1 MLKVGLDLH
10 QRTSTCHI
18 LDARG
23 RLVKR
28 KTIKG
33 HWSRMIRQLER
44 MEEPMEVCYEA
55 SCGYGV
61 IHDRLQRFARR
72 VVVAHPGHL
81 RLIFKGRCKNDRID
95 AEKLAKLLY
104 LDEVP
109 AVHVPD
115 LQVRAWRELIETRRR
130 QVDARVRLKNQIRAL
145 LRGYGKTVPRD
156 IGGLWTVKGRAW
168 LAEESWPTPIAAL
181 RRDVLLQQ
189 LQHTDQMVKTLTRQL
204 DEMAAG
210 HPQVILLRTIPGVGP
225 RTAEAFVAYVDDP
238 HRFERTSRVASYFGL
253 VPREDSSAGVH
264 RMGHITKSGP
274 ATARKLLTEAAWRC
288 IGQNRALRAVFD
300 RIAMGKKDRRRIA
313 IIAIARR
320 LTRIMLAMLKSGQ
333 SWSEAL
339 WNERTSAKVA

>member
-23 RLVKR
+23 RCVKR
-28 KTIKG
+28 KTITG
-33 HWSRMIRQLER
+33 HWSKMLRELER
-44 MEEPMEVCYEA
+44 MKEPMEVCYEA

-61 IHDRLQRFARR
+61 VHDRLQRLARR
-72 VVVAHPGHL
+72 IVVAHPGHL

-130 QVDARVRLKNQIRAL
+130 QVDARVRIKNQIRAL

-168 LAEESWPTPIAAL
+168 LAEENWPTPIVAL
-181 RRDVLLQQ
+181 RRDVLLRQ
-189 LQHTDQMVKTLTRQL
+189 LQHGDEMIRILTKQL
-204 DEMAAG
+204 DEMAG
-210 HPQVILLRTIPGVGP
+210 RHSDVILLRTIPGVGP

-238 HRFERTSRVASYFGL
+238 QRFERTNQVASYFGL

-288 IGQNRALRAVFD
+288 IDKNRTLRAVFD

-333 SWSEAL
+333 SWSEAQWQRHL
-339 WNERTSAKVA
+339 SARVA